1 MWWQDL
7 TLFGKIFFCIA
18 VPTTIIMVVQII
30 LLLVG
35 LGADADMDGAGDI
48 SDTALDGDIGLSI
61 FTTRGLIAFFAVGGW
76 TGYALTGVLNDWLA
90 LLIALA
96 VGTAVLF
103 LVAIFMK
110 KIAQWQ
116 SSGNLNFKG
125 AVGEI
130 AEVYLTIP
138 ANNAGSGKINL
149 TLQERLIEAEAITY
163 SKDKI
168 PTGSKVKIV
177 DVIGTTYIVDNFN
190 KQEE

>member
-18 VPTTIIMVVQII
+18 VPATVIMVVQII

-35 LGADADMDGAGDI
+35 IGSDADFDADGDI
-48 SDTALDGDIGLSI
+48 SGDMAIDADAGLSI
-61 FTTRGLIAFFAVGGW
+61 FTMRGLIAFFAVGGW
-76 TGYALTGVLNDWLA
+76 TGYALTGVLNDWIA

-116 SSGNLNFKG
+116 SSGNLNFKS

-130 AEVYLTIP
+130 AEVYLTVP
-138 ANNAGSGKINL
+138 ANNGGSGKINL

-163 SKDKI
+163 SEEKI

-177 DVIGTTYIVDNFN
+177 DIIGNTYIVE
-190 KQEE
+190 KL